1 MVSNPSELKRDF
13 SPEEIIHILSL
24 LGSDYKNGSDG
35 ILIFLTIC
43 HGGDSYKLYYY
54 PDSHRFHCYTH
65 CEEPDF
71 DLYELVCRVRQC
83 SFKES
88 MAWIYQQL
96 DLQLE
101 NKKIGFFSKKKKMDD
116 WLLLEKYEKKIAK
129 PMDFEHKSYS
139 TSLLDEFA
147 DYLPPAW
154 EKERI
159 SAEAIRRFQVKYDV
173 ANDRM
178 ILPVFDIGG
187 KMIGIRVRNFD
198 PRLVEKGM
206 KYIPLEMEGESY
218 RYPTAY
224 ALYGLYQNQDVIR
237 KMKKV
242 CIVEA
247 EKSVLMIESFYPG
260 SNYAVAIQG
269 SNISSYQRDMILGL
283 GVRCVQI
290 CLDKEFNSYP
300 SPESDLWS
308 EKLLKLAGMFSPYVK
323 TEVVIDTKGLL
334 KHQDAPVDQGK
345 KVFEKL
351 LEQCKFEVVAE
362 EKE

>member
-1 MVSNPSELKRDF
+1 MVKDSLELKRDF
-13 SPEEIIHILSL
+13 SPDEVIHILSL
-24 LGSDYKNGSDG
+24 LGSDYKNGNDG
-35 ILIFLTIC
+35 VLIFLTIC

-54 PDSHRFHCYTH
+54 PDSHHFHCYTH
-65 CEEPDF
+65 CEDPDF
-71 DLYELVCRVRQC
+71 DLYELVCRVKQC
-83 SFKES
+83 NFRES

-96 DLQLE
+96 DLQFQD
-101 NKKIGFFSKKKKMDD
+101 KKIGFTSKKKKVDD
-116 WLLLEKYEKKIAK
+116 WQLLEKYEKKIAK
-129 PMDFEHKSYS
+129 PLDFEHKSYS
-139 TSLLDEFA
+139 TSILEGFT

-159 SAEAIRRFQVKYDV
+159 SMSALNRFQVKYDV

-178 ILPVFDIGG
+178 LLPVFDIGG
-187 KMIGIRVRNFD
+187 KLIGIRVRNFD

-206 KYIPLEMEGESY
+206 KYIPLEMEKESY

-224 ALYGLYQNQDVIR
+224 ALYGLYQNQDTIR

-269 SNISSYQRDMILGL
+269 SNISSYQRDLILGL
-283 GVRCVQI
+283 GVRCVQL
-290 CLDKEFNSYP
+290 CLDKEFHKYP
-300 SPESDLWS
+300 SDESDLWS

-334 KHQDAPVDQGK
+334 KYQDAPVDQGK

-351 LEQCKFEVVAE
+351 LDQCKFEVVAE